1 MRQLNVDPEFRDKIP
16 PLSADEFSKLEE
28 NIVTDGEVRE
38 PLVVWHNT
46 IIDGHHRYKI
56 VQKHPEIPFKVKQMD
71 FPDKWAAIV
80 WMCRNQLGRR
90 NITREQRDYLLSQEY
105 EAQCK
110 TVGGDGS
117 NQYEKKEQLDEN
129 HQIAKGDTRAAI
141 AKSHNISQYEV
152 QKAVEFGRG
161 LDAAEKVSPGIKEA
175 VLSGSVK
182 APKSVISE
190 IRNAPEEKKREA
202 VEAIKKGDTDTA
214 KAILRPIP
222 KVEPEEPPAP
232 FTVSEFQELI
242 HTAIKALDASLKQ
255 HMVLVHREMLD
266 IPSGRD
272 AAMKELDRGIEVIEK
287 YKNMIRMVS
296 ENTVGRIDVEK
307 YKVVTDKIQTDE
319 VIITDERIEHIRERH
334 PNDFELYSQYLKQIV
349 EEPDYILEANKPNT
363 AFLLKEFL
371 EDDERFQLILRL
383 AVEGD
388 IPGYKNSIITFLKV
402 EEKRYRRYLRTKKIL
417 YKSE

>member
-90 NITREQRDYLLSQEY
+90 NITDEQKTILIG
-105 EAQCK
+105 EAYKAQK
-110 TVGGDGS
+110 MTAGGDRRS
-117 NQYEKKEQLDEN
+117 NGFSSDQNDHLKKYNNTSQKIADDFGVGEATVRRAEQFVDSLNE
-129 HQIAKGDTRAAI
+129 
-141 AKSHNISQYEV
+141 
-152 QKAVEFGRG
+152 
-161 LDAAEKVSPGIKEA
+161 AEKFSPGIKDA
-175 VLSGSVK
+175 VLSGTLK

-266 IPSGRD
+266 ISAGRD

-296 ENTVGRIDVEK
+296 ENGTE
-307 YKVVTDKIQTDE
+307 
-319 VIITDERIEHIRERH
+319 
-334 PNDFELYSQYLKQIV
+334 N
-349 EEPDYILEANKPNT
+349 
-363 AFLLKEFL
+363 
-371 EDDERFQLILRL
+371 
-383 AVEGD
+383 
-388 IPGYKNSIITFLKV
+388 
-402 EEKRYRRYLRTKKIL
+402 
-417 YKSE
+417 

>member
-1 MRQLNVDPEFRDKIP
+1 MRQLNIDPEFRDKIP
-16 PLSADEFSKLEE
+16 PLSEDEFSKLEE
-28 NIVTDGEVRE
+28 NIVSDGEVRE

-56 VQKHPEIPFKVKQMD
+56 VQKHPKIPFKIKQMD

-90 NITREQRDYLLSQEY
+90 NITDEQKTALIGEAYKAQKMSQGGERGTARSEETGKFTAGAQNEHLRGKTADIIARSFGVGRE
-105 EAQCK
+105 
-110 TVGGDGS
+110 TV
-117 NQYEKKEQLDEN
+117 K
-129 HQIAKGDTRAAI
+129 RAEHFI
-141 AKSHNISQYEV
+141 DSLNE
-152 QKAVEFGRG
+152 
-161 LDAAEKVSPGIKEA
+161 AEKVSPGIKGA

-266 IPSGRD
+266 IPAGRE
-272 AAMKELDRGIEVIEK
+272 AAVKELDKGIEVIEK

-296 ENTVGRIDVEK
+296 ENGAE
-307 YKVVTDKIQTDE
+307 
-319 VIITDERIEHIRERH
+319 
-334 PNDFELYSQYLKQIV
+334 N
-349 EEPDYILEANKPNT
+349 
-363 AFLLKEFL
+363 
-371 EDDERFQLILRL
+371 
-383 AVEGD
+383 
-388 IPGYKNSIITFLKV
+388 
-402 EEKRYRRYLRTKKIL
+402 
-417 YKSE
+417 

>member
-16 PLSADEFSKLEE
+16 PLSADELSKLEE
-28 NIVTDGEVRE
+28 NIVADGEVRE

-56 VQKHPEIPFKVKQMD
+56 VQKHPEIPFRVKQMD

-90 NITREQRDYLLSQEY
+90 NITGEQKTALIG
-105 EAQCK
+105 EAYKAQK
-110 TVGGDGS
+110 MTVGGDRRSDNFSKDQNGPLKK
-117 NQYEKKEQLDEN
+117 YENTAQKIADDFGVGEQTV
-129 HQIAKGDTRAAI
+129 KRAEHFI
-141 AKSHNISQYEV
+141 DSLNE
-152 QKAVEFGRG
+152 
-161 LDAAEKVSPGIKEA
+161 AEKVSPGIKEA
-175 VLSGSVK
+175 VLSGSIK

-190 IRNAPEEKKREA
+190 IRNAPEEKKREV

-222 KVEPEEPPAP
+222 KVEPEEPPSP

-266 IPSGRD
+266 IPAGRD
-272 AAMKELDRGIEVIEK
+272 VATKELDRGIEVIEK

-296 ENTVGRIDVEK
+296 ENGTE
-307 YKVVTDKIQTDE
+307 
-319 VIITDERIEHIRERH
+319 
-334 PNDFELYSQYLKQIV
+334 N
-349 EEPDYILEANKPNT
+349 
-363 AFLLKEFL
+363 
-371 EDDERFQLILRL
+371 
-383 AVEGD
+383 
-388 IPGYKNSIITFLKV
+388 
-402 EEKRYRRYLRTKKIL
+402 
-417 YKSE
+417 

>member
-1 MRQLNVDPEFRDKIP
+1 MRQLNIDPEFRDKIP
-16 PLSADEFSKLEE
+16 PLSEDEFSKLEE
-28 NIVTDGEVRE
+28 NILADGEVRE
-38 PLVVWHNT
+38 PLVVWRNT

-56 VQKHPEIPFKVKQMD
+56 VQKHPEIPFKIKQMD

-90 NITREQRDYLLSQEY
+90 NITDEQKTALIG
-105 EAQCK
+105 EAYKAQK
-110 TVGGDGS
+110 MTAGGDRRSDNFSKGQS
-117 NQYEKKEQLDEN
+117 GLLKKYENTAQKIADDFGVGEQTV
-129 HQIAKGDTRAAI
+129 KRAEHFI
-141 AKSHNISQYEV
+141 DSLNE
-152 QKAVEFGRG
+152 
-161 LDAAEKVSPGIKEA
+161 AEKVSPGIKEA

-242 HTAIKALDASLKQ
+242 HIAIKALDASLKQ

-266 IPSGRD
+266 ISAGRD
-272 AAMKELDRGIEVIEK
+272 AAMKELCKGIEVIEK

-296 ENTVGRIDVEK
+296 ENGAE
-307 YKVVTDKIQTDE
+307 
-319 VIITDERIEHIRERH
+319 
-334 PNDFELYSQYLKQIV
+334 N
-349 EEPDYILEANKPNT
+349 
-363 AFLLKEFL
+363 
-371 EDDERFQLILRL
+371 
-383 AVEGD
+383 
-388 IPGYKNSIITFLKV
+388 
-402 EEKRYRRYLRTKKIL
+402 
-417 YKSE
+417 

>member
-1 MRQLNVDPEFRDKIP
+1 MRQLIIDPEFRDKIP
-16 PLSADEFSKLEE
+16 PLSDDEFSKLEE
-28 NIVTDGEVRE
+28 NILDDKEVRE

-46 IIDGHHRYKI
+46 IIDGHHRWKI
-56 VQKHPEIPFKVKQMD
+56 IQKHPEIPYKIRQMD

-129 HQIAKGDTRAAI
+129 HQIAKGETRAAI

-175 VLSGSVK
+175 VLSGSIK
-182 APKSVISE
+182 APKSIISE
-190 IRNAPEEKKREA
+190 IRNAPEEMKREA

-222 KVEPEEPPAP
+222 KVEPDAPPAP

-266 IPSGRD
+266 IQEGREV
-272 AAMKELDRGIEVIEK
+272 ALKELNRGIEIIEK
-287 YKNMIRMVS
+287 YKNMVRMVS
-296 ENTVGRIDVEK
+296 ENGTE
-307 YKVVTDKIQTDE
+307 
-319 VIITDERIEHIRERH
+319 
-334 PNDFELYSQYLKQIV
+334 N
-349 EEPDYILEANKPNT
+349 
-363 AFLLKEFL
+363 
-371 EDDERFQLILRL
+371 
-383 AVEGD
+383 
-388 IPGYKNSIITFLKV
+388 
-402 EEKRYRRYLRTKKIL
+402 
-417 YKSE
+417 

>member
-56 VQKHPEIPFKVKQMD
+56 VQKHPEIPFKVKHMD

-90 NITREQRDYLLSQEY
+90 NITDEQKTILIG
-105 EAQCK
+105 EAYKAQK
-110 TVGGDGS
+110 MTAGGDRRS
-117 NQYEKKEQLDEN
+117 NGFSSDQNDHLKKYNNTSQKIADDFGVGEATVRRAEQFVDSLNE
-129 HQIAKGDTRAAI
+129 
-141 AKSHNISQYEV
+141 
-152 QKAVEFGRG
+152 
-161 LDAAEKVSPGIKEA
+161 AEKFSPGIKDA
-175 VLSGSVK
+175 VLSGTLK

-222 KVEPEEPPAP
+222 KVEPEVPPAP
-232 FTVSEFQELI
+232 FTVAEFQELI

-296 ENTVGRIDVEK
+296 ENGTE
-307 YKVVTDKIQTDE
+307 
-319 VIITDERIEHIRERH
+319 
-334 PNDFELYSQYLKQIV
+334 N
-349 EEPDYILEANKPNT
+349 
-363 AFLLKEFL
+363 
-371 EDDERFQLILRL
+371 
-383 AVEGD
+383 
-388 IPGYKNSIITFLKV
+388 
-402 EEKRYRRYLRTKKIL
+402 
-417 YKSE
+417 

>member
-1 MRQLNVDPEFRDKIP
+1 MRQLNIDPEFRDKIP

-28 NIVTDGEVRE
+28 NIVSDGEVRE

-56 VQKHPEIPFKVKQMD
+56 VQKHPDIPFKVKQMD

-90 NITREQRDYLLSQEY
+90 NITNEQKTALIG
-105 EAQCK
+105 EAYKAQKMSMGASDGFRGNQYTKAEVSLQNEDLPKQGK
-110 TVGGDGS
+110 TKDVIAKQFGVGGSTVERAEHFVDGL
-117 NQYEKKEQLDEN
+117 NE
-129 HQIAKGDTRAAI
+129 
-141 AKSHNISQYEV
+141 
-152 QKAVEFGRG
+152 
-161 LDAAEKVSPGIKEA
+161 AEKVSPGIKDA

-182 APKSVISE
+182 APKSIISE
-190 IRNAPEEKKREA
+190 IRNASEEKKREA

-242 HTAIKALDASLKQ
+242 HTAVKALDTSLKQ

-266 IPSGRD
+266 IPAGRE
-272 AAMKELDRGIEVIEK
+272 AAMKELDVGIEVIEK

-296 ENTVGRIDVEK
+296 ENGAE
-307 YKVVTDKIQTDE
+307 
-319 VIITDERIEHIRERH
+319 
-334 PNDFELYSQYLKQIV
+334 N
-349 EEPDYILEANKPNT
+349 
-363 AFLLKEFL
+363 
-371 EDDERFQLILRL
+371 
-383 AVEGD
+383 
-388 IPGYKNSIITFLKV
+388 
-402 EEKRYRRYLRTKKIL
+402 
-417 YKSE
+417 

>member
-1 MRQLNVDPEFRDKIP
+1 MRQLNIDPEFRDKIP

-28 NIVTDGEVRE
+28 NIVADGEVRE

-56 VQKHPEIPFKVKQMD
+56 IQKYPEIPFKVKQMD

-90 NITREQRDYLLSQEY
+90 NITDEQKTALIGEAYKAQKLSQGNHAERGSDGKY
-105 EAQCK
+105 LSAQNEHL
-110 TVGGDGS
+110 GGRTA
-117 NQYEKKEQLDEN
+117 EK
-129 HQIAKGDTRAAI
+129 IAKDFGVGKETVKRAERFVD
-141 AKSHNISQYEV
+141 SLNE
-152 QKAVEFGRG
+152 
-161 LDAAEKVSPGIKEA
+161 AEKVSPGIKEA

-190 IRNAPEEKKREA
+190 IRNAPDEKKREA
-202 VEAIKKGDTDTA
+202 VEAIKKGDADTA

-266 IPSGRD
+266 IPAGRD
-272 AAMKELDRGIEVIEK
+272 AAMKELCNGIEVIEK

-296 ENTVGRIDVEK
+296 ENGTE
-307 YKVVTDKIQTDE
+307 
-319 VIITDERIEHIRERH
+319 
-334 PNDFELYSQYLKQIV
+334 N
-349 EEPDYILEANKPNT
+349 
-363 AFLLKEFL
+363 
-371 EDDERFQLILRL
+371 
-383 AVEGD
+383 
-388 IPGYKNSIITFLKV
+388 
-402 EEKRYRRYLRTKKIL
+402 
-417 YKSE
+417 